1 MSPRRAK
8 AVEGRVG
15 DDPAAALR
23 DLLVDTAEALLSE
36 GPISAVTTREIS
48 RRAGVSDGV
57 LYNYFAD
64 KNELILAALLRR
76 YDTLATRFQAGLP
89 KPGDATVE
97 ANLASLI
104 RSLLAL
110 FSDAMPTIAGLMTEP
125 LLLHKLLEA
134 IHTQILSPQTVQRML
149 VEYLEAEQRL
159 GRLRA
164 GMDLVPVGVLLM
176 GAITA
181 IPLAQHLAAAPLP
194 ADIEGQIEAIVTTLM
209 QGLKPES

>member
-1 MSPRRAK
+1 MA
-8 AVEGRVG
+8 GRVG

-23 DLLVDTAEALLSE
+23 DLLVDTTEALLSE

-64 KNELILAALLRR
+64 KNELVLAALLRR
-76 YDTLATRFQAGLP
+76 YDTLAARFQAGLP
-89 KPGDATVE
+89 RPGEATVE
-97 ANLASLI
+97 ANLAALI

-125 LLLHKLLEA
+125 LLLHRLLEE
-134 IHTQILSPQTVQRML
+134 IHRQILSPQTVQRML

-164 GMDLVPVGVLLM
+164 GMDLRPVGVLLV

-181 IPLAQHLAAAPLP
+181 IPLGHHLAAQPRP
-194 ADIEGQIEAIVTTLM
+194 ADIDLQVESIVTTLM
-209 QGLKPES
+209 LGLKPSS

>member
-57 LYNYFAD
+57 LY
-64 KNELILAALLRR
+64 LRR

-209 QGLKPES
+209 QGLKPDS